1 MIEDVLNKVSKD
13 LNCNLDIEELRI
25 LYELDFLCEELRMYR
40 DNRSDK
46 VHYNDLCKLFGTS
59 HVACNPNEINENTIA
74 YLGSLFVMDK
84 VPTYNLKYIYGTLLY
99 GNKELYNL
107 ENLEIVYIDAM
118 INFIDKYE
126 GLDNLKMVGNFL
138 ELNYIQE
145 GDLSNVEYVKRL
157 GLANVESLKNI
168 KFPSNVERIYF
179 KRLLSSE
186 YFNIPNKLKYIS
198 IPREIYPMK
207 LPDNIEQ
214 SVYNSKM
221 LVL

>member
-1 MIEDVLNKVSKD
+1 MINDIISKLEKD
-13 LNCNLDIEELRI
+13 SNCELSIEELKV
-25 LYELDFLCEELRMYR
+25 LYEIDTTVYCNLSSYR
-40 DNRSDK
+40 DKRNNYEDFSKMFDKKNIACTSDE
-46 VHYNDLCKLFGTS
+46 V
-59 HVACNPNEINENTIA
+59 NENTIC
-74 YLGSLFVMDK
+74 
-84 VPTYNLKYIYGTLLY
+84 YIGDLLLEYEMYTHNIRYVYGDIISWY
-99 GNKELYNL
+99 DSIRNL

-168 KFPSNVERIYF
+168 KFPSSVERIYF

-198 IPREIYPMK
+198 IPREI
-207 LPDNIEQ
+207 
-214 SVYNSKM
+214 
-221 LVL
+221 